1 MIGDIPHSKI
11 MKIKKLFFITHCF
24 LLIIFILSGCATVS
38 RRQALPTYNISG
50 VAYVPLLTLC
60 NSENISWDYDTF
72 TRQVNLTKEAH
83 KINLMVGE
91 RLVLVDG
98 VQQYLKYPVDIY
110 QGTVVVPYKFK
121 EQILDALF
129 KKVYPE
135 RRITLSRI
143 KKVVIDAGHGGTDPG
158 TIGKRGLRE
167 KYVNLDIA
175 KRLSSLLKS
184 EGLEVVLTRSTDTFI
199 PLARRVTIA
208 NNSHA
213 DLFISIHANA
223 NRVGSLNGFEVYYV
237 SPGVSD
243 SKRALYSAEHE
254 TLELNKVSFA
264 HNPSSNL
271 KAILWDMIYTS
282 NRAESLRLSQYVC
295 RAIDKNLN
303 TRVLGVKG
311 GPFYVLKGVHM
322 PAILV
327 EVGYLSNY
335 NEERLIRNNYYRQ
348 QLAEAIEQG
357 ISNFTRDS
365 AFTQVTRR

>member
-1 MIGDIPHSKI
+1 
-11 MKIKKLFFITHCF
+11 MKTKKFFILVISYWLLVIF
-24 LLIIFILSGCATVS
+24 LPGCATIS
-38 RRQALPTYNISG
+38 RREVLPTYNISG

-60 NSENISWDYDTF
+60 NSENISWEYDTF

-98 VQQYLKYPVDIY
+98 VQQYLKHPVDIY
-110 QGTVVVPYKFK
+110 QGTIVVPYKFK
-121 EQILDALF
+121 EQILDVLF
-129 KKVYPE
+129 KKAYPE
-135 RRITLSRI
+135 RRIPLSRI

-175 KRLSSLLKS
+175 KRLSSSLKS
-184 EGLEVVLTRSTDTFI
+184 EGLEVVLTRSNDTLI
-199 PLARRVTIA
+199 PLERRVAIA

-213 DLFISIHANA
+213 DLFISIHSNA
-223 NRVGSLNGFEVYYV
+223 NRVSSLNGLEVYYV
-237 SPGVSD
+237 SPAVND
-243 SKRALYSAEHE
+243 SKRALSSARSAA
-254 TLELNKVSFA
+254 LDLDRGCFA
-264 HNPSSNL
+264 YNNPSLNL

-282 NRAESLRLSQYVC
+282 DRAESLRLSQYVC

-335 NEERLIRNNYYRQ
+335 NEERLIRNTYYRQ
-348 QLAEAIEQG
+348 QITESIKQG
-357 ISNFTRDS
+357 IRNYIRDS
-365 AFTQVTRR
+365 TFTEVVRK